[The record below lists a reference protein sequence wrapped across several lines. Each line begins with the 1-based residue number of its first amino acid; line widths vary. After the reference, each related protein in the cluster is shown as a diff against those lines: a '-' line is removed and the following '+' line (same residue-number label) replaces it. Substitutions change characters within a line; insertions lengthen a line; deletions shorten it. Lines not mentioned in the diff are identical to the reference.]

1 MQSPNA
7 HTDLAQLKQAWT
19 EFTVR
24 GRLGSDVDPLVRSSW
39 QRCAPRLNPTAPPQW
54 AYLSSDVLRL
64 TLSQHA
70 ALRAMARP
78 IMEDVHQFVEG
89 NGLILVLVDSTAC
102 VLEMLGDGSML
113 QVAAGLGLRQGA
125 FLDESRVGTNA
136 FASALI
142 EGCPA
147 QTVGAEHYLRTLQ
160 AIGGAAAPIYA
171 VDGRLVGSVGLMAQA
186 EEYHRHL
193 LGIAVA
199 ASRAIENQL
208 QADMFVREA
217 NAHASELNATME
229 AISDGVLAWSANGKI
244 MHMNERATQMLGLSQ
259 TEAVGRPL
267 AEYLTLSEGLAQAIA
282 RGEELTDVETH
293 FSIGGAQRDCLV
305 SLRPV
310 RDLEGEPTAYIA
322 TLRRLEQVRQ
332 LVTRQVG
339 AQARLTLDDIPGA
352 SAAIQRVRR
361 QAQAAAAAQACVL
374 LLGESGTGKNVLA
387 RAIHNSGRR
396 ADGPFLAINC
406 RAIPGE
412 LALGEFL
419 GYEAG
424 AYGATSH
431 GRPSK
436 FELADNGTLFLDEVD
451 SLPLDTQAALLRVI
465 EAGDVIRLGGTHV
478 IPVNVRIIASSVVD
492 LEARVAEGAFSADL
506 LFRLRSFVIR
516 IPPLRERPEDVRIAI
531 NRTLERLA
539 AQLGRPL
546 TLSATAQQMLAAHH
560 WPGNVRELES
570 VLERAALLADG
581 RPIGLEHLPG
591 AIRQR
596 QAVIPGKALAEPVRS
611 LLEAEKDAIVRAGRA
626 TNGNLSQAA
635 HILGIGRTTLWRK
648 MKELCLTSKDFRS
661 DAQTSNSKLR
671 APKVSFRTQ

>member
-7 HTDLAQLKQAWT
+7 HTDLARLRRAWID
-19 EFTVR
+19 FTVD
-24 GRLGSDVDPLVRSSW
+24 GRLGTEVDPLVRSSW
-39 QRCAPRLNPTAPPQW
+39 QRCAPRLNPAVPPQW
-54 AYLSSDVLRL
+54 AYLGSDVLRL
-64 TLSQHA
+64 TLSQLA
-70 ALRAMARP
+70 SLRAMARP
-78 IMEDVHQFVEG
+78 IMEDIHQFVEG
-89 NGLILVLVDSTAC
+89 TGLILALVDSTAC
-102 VLEMLGDGSML
+102 VLEVLGDKSML
-113 QVAAGLGLRQGA
+113 QAAAELGLRQGA
-125 FLDESRVGTNA
+125 FLDESRIGTNA
-136 FASALI
+136 FSSAII

-147 QTVGAEHYLRTLQ
+147 QTVGPEHYLSTLH
-160 AIGGAAAPIYA
+160 AFGSAAAPIYA
-171 VDGRLVGSVGLMAQA
+171 VDGRLVGSIGLMAQV
-186 EEYHRHL
+186 EQYSYHL

-208 QADMFVREA
+208 RADMFVYEA
-217 NAHASELNATME
+217 NARASELNATME
-229 AISDGVLAWSANGKI
+229 AISDGVLAWNTDGKI
-244 MHMNERATQMLGLSQ
+244 MHMNQRATHMLGLSQ

-267 AEYLTLSEGLAQAIA
+267 VEYVTLPEGLAKAVA
-282 RGEELTDVETH
+282 RGEEPTDVETH
-293 FSIGGAQRDCLV
+293 FSIGGTQRNCLV

-310 RDLEGEPTAYIA
+310 RDLEGEPTATIA
-322 TLRRLEQVRQ
+322 TLRPLDQVRR

-387 RAIHNSGRR
+387 RAIHNSSRR
-396 ADGPFLAINC
+396 ADGPFLAISC

-424 AYGATSH
+424 AYGTASH

-436 FELADNGTLFLDEVD
+436 FELADNGTLFLEEVD

-478 IPVNVRIIASSVVD
+478 ISVNVRIVASSVVD
-492 LEARVAEGAFSADL
+492 LEARVADGAFRADL

-516 IPPLRERPEDVRIAI
+516 IPPLRERPGDIRIAI
-531 NRTLERLA
+531 NRNLERLA
-539 AQLGRPL
+539 AQLGHPL
-546 TLSATAQQMLAAHH
+546 TLTSTAQEMLAAYP

-581 RPIGLEHLPG
+581 RTIGMEHLPR
-591 AIRQR
+591 AVQQR

-611 LLEAEKDAIVRAGRA
+611 LVEAEKDAIVCAGRA
-626 TNGNLSQAA
+626 THGNLSQAA
-635 HILGIGRTTLWRK
+635 QILGIGRTTLWRK
-648 MKELCLTSKDFRS
+648 MRQLGLSADDFK
-661 DAQTSNSKLR
+661 TN
-671 APKVSFRTQ
+671 TNN